1 FQSDVGI
8 DNRRLARVILHLC
21 NVRLL
26 NEAELHH
33 FFQSEYRL
41 EPHLMLCR
49 LYLTSVINLT
59 PQQRQLMG
67 FSLLESLTFPPLQQL
82 QLSVDQLVDWLG
94 RYLHRR
100 LRSFVG
106 RCFPSHQPQSNG
118 LNSVEQH
125 RHHFHEWIFGRS
137 IRRHNVHL
145 RPCCERS
152 FSFACILLPRRV

>member
-1 FQSDVGI
+1 PSALGI
-8 DNRRLARVILHLC
+8 ATRRLARVILDLC

-26 NEAELHH
+26 DGAERHH
-33 FFQSEYRL
+33 VFQSEYGV

-49 LYLTSVINLT
+49 LYLAAVITLT

-67 FSLLESLTFPPLQQL
+67 FSLLESLAFPPLQQL

-106 RCFPSHQPQSNG
+106 RCFPSHQPQS
-118 LNSVEQH
+118 
-125 RHHFHEWIFGRS
+125 
-137 IRRHNVHL
+137 
-145 RPCCERS
+145 
-152 FSFACILLPRRV
+152 